1 MLSFQISFGE
11 ELLFIIC
18 QKDLVLEKMFLQP
31 CFGEEENL
39 VADVTSMV
47 FQGGGMRFE
56 ERDAWWVFFAF
67 S

>member
-1 MLSFQISFGE
+1 MLSFQTSFGE
-11 ELLFIIC
+11 EPLFIIS

-56 ERDAWWVFFAF
+56 ERHAWSVFFAF

>member
-11 ELLFIIC
+11 EPLFIIS

>member
-11 ELLFIIC
+11 ELLFIIS
-18 QKDLVLEKMFLQP
+18 QKDLVLEKMLLQP
-31 CFGEEENL
+31 CLSEEENL

-47 FQGGGMRFE
+47 FQGGEVRFE

>member
-11 ELLFIIC
+11 EPLFIIS

-56 ERDAWWVFFAF
+56 ERHAWSVFFAF

>member
-11 ELLFIIC
+11 ELLFIIS

-47 FQGGGMRFE
+47 FQGDEVRFE